1 MTDNGYL
8 SLDKA
13 HLAKMQRERRAS
25 IRRIDY
31 TPSRDALAAFEARQ
45 TQERPGSI
53 AATNSAVLDAIVTEW
68 AELTGIKKQ
77 EVEAPKTPKGPP
89 EFMHQYARTRMSP
102 AAVRFGPGPVEDSG
116 NAKRLA
122 VGDRSARAQD
132 FDRQTGINGHIAGAR
147 VGAYESGH
155 TARSRHGLASRH
167 ASAPESRHAARA
179 PCGARRHRDGQPCQA
194 KSEPGK
200 RRCRFHG
207 GRSTGP
213 TSEAGKA
220 RALANLRQYQKAERR
235 ELPLVLR
242 RLHD

>member
-116 NAKRLA
+116 NAKGWPLVTVPRARKTSTGKPELM
-122 VGDRSARAQD
+122 DTSQARAWARMSPGIRQD
-132 FDRQTGINGHIAGAR
+132 RGT
-147 VGAYESGH
+147 V
-155 TARSRHGLASRH
+155 
-167 ASAPESRHAARA
+167 
-179 PCGARRHRDGQPCQA
+179 
-194 KSEPGK
+194 
-200 RRCRFHG
+200 
-207 GRSTGP
+207 
-213 TSEAGKA
+213 
-220 RALANLRQYQKAERR
+220 
-235 ELPLVLR
+235 
-242 RLHD
+242 